1 MPVDKATSRHR
12 ADAPVTTALPR
23 PLRRAIGAGGLAVVL
38 AGSLA
43 FAANQPGADSE
54 NTDATDSFAA
64 SEEDAQTYLAG
75 RTELWD
81 QASRSGQDG
90 RDPAG
95 LLDEAGPAVHFQATV
110 DGETYDI
117 ESNAETVADALI
129 ENGIVVGLEDN
140 VSVEMNSRPTEG
152 ADISI
157 ERVGTQYGTETE
169 TLEHD
174 TVRRETSSLTR
185 GTERV
190 ETEGQD
196 GSRVIAYTAEYRDG
210 EEVSREVQA
219 EILVSEPVDEV
230 VLVGTAPP
238 PSQSSS
244 NSSGSS
250 GSSSSSSSSGS
261 SSSSDDSSD
270 SAPSGDYSGTDPRSI
285 AQELLAARGWGSDQ
299 WSCLNSLW
307 ERESNW
313 NPHAQNPSSGAYGI
327 PQSLPGS
334 KMASAGSDWRTNP
347 ATQITWGLNYIS
359 GRYGTPCGAWGHS
372 QSVGWY

>member
-1 MPVDKATSRHR
+1 MPAANSTSRHR
-12 ADAPVTTALPR
+12 ADAPVTTTLPR
-23 PLRRAIGAGGLAVVL
+23 SVRRALGAGGLAVVL

-43 FAANQPGADSE
+43 FAANQPGGAAE
-54 NTDATDSFAA
+54 TDAADPFGGGSA
-64 SEEDAQTYLAG
+64 EDAQSYLAG
-75 RTELWD
+75 RSELWD
-81 QASRSGQDG
+81 QASRSGDG
-90 RDPAG
+90 TRDIPAG
-95 LLDEAGPAVHFQATV
+95 LLDEAGPAVQFQATV

-117 ESNAETVADALI
+117 ESNAGTVADALI
-129 ENGIVVGLEDN
+129 ENGIVVGLDDN
-140 VSVEMNSRPTEG
+140 VSVQMNSVPTDG

-169 TLEHD
+169 TLEYE
-174 TVRRETSSLTR
+174 TVRQETSSLPR
-185 GTERV
+185 GTEEV
-190 ETEGQD
+190 ETEGQE

-219 EILVSEPVDEV
+219 EIMVSEPVDEV

-238 PSQSSS
+238 STPSSDSS
-244 NSSGSS
+244 NSSESS
-250 GSSSSSSSSGS
+250 GSS
-261 SSSSDDSSD
+261 DSSD
-270 SAPSGDYSGTDPRSI
+270 SESSAPSGDYSGTDPRSI
-285 AQELLAARGWGSDQ
+285 AQELLAARGWGSGE
-299 WSCLNSLW
+299 WSCLNQLW

-327 PQSLPGS
+327 PQSLPAS
-334 KMASAGSDWRTNP
+334 KMASAGADYRTNP

>member
-1 MPVDKATSRHR
+1 HPARAAGVGSASVLGRSAASRPPSRGHRRPQPAARYWKFRSQIGYGRFWPVPPGLDVARTGPLPVPVDKATSRHR

-54 NTDATDSFAA
+54 NADATDSFAA

-140 VSVEMNSRPTEG
+140 VAGELNSR
-152 ADISI
+152 
-157 ERVGTQYGTETE
+157 
-169 TLEHD
+169 
-174 TVRRETSSLTR
+174 
-185 GTERV
+185 
-190 ETEGQD
+190 
-196 GSRVIAYTAEYRDG
+196 
-210 EEVSREVQA
+210 
-219 EILVSEPVDEV
+219 
-230 VLVGTAPP
+230 
-238 PSQSSS
+238 
-244 NSSGSS
+244 
-250 GSSSSSSSSGS
+250 
-261 SSSSDDSSD
+261 
-270 SAPSGDYSGTDPRSI
+270 
-285 AQELLAARGWGSDQ
+285 
-299 WSCLNSLW
+299 
-307 ERESNW
+307 
-313 NPHAQNPSSGAYGI
+313 
-327 PQSLPGS
+327 
-334 KMASAGSDWRTNP
+334 
-347 ATQITWGLNYIS
+347 
-359 GRYGTPCGAWGHS
+359 
-372 QSVGWY
+372 